1 MDTLQVRVQPAITF
15 ITFSVLCVFKT
26 ENTVNRNKLQA
37 EWDRASHYLVFTL
50 AECHVY
56 AITEP
61 TNNWQIQL
69 FPTTTSISSPRI
81 VWAVDEEMITGH

>member
-1 MDTLQVRVQPAITF
+1 MDTLQVRVQPAIPF
-15 ITFSVLCVFKT
+15 MTFSVLCVFKT

-37 EWDRASHYLVFTL
+37 EKDKASHYLVFTL

-69 FPTTTSISSPRI
+69 FPSTSSISSPHI
-81 VWAVDEEMITGH
+81 VCEMITDHEKY